1 MMNLL
6 TAAALA
12 GSVAAGDDTPVGL
25 YIVVGLIALALVIA
39 AIVLGSVTKKDKKRS
54 RKK

>member
-1 MMNLL
+1 MDLMFL
-6 TAAALA
+6 AAAA

-25 YIVVGLIALALVIA
+25 YIVIGLIALALVIGA
-39 AIVLGSVTKKDKKRS
+39 AALGAATKKEKKNK